1 MMENK
6 ELIDLLI
13 RIVFVVISVVITS
26 YLKPWLKSLENNE
39 KFDNLL
45 IFVEK
50 CVQSAEKI
58 YTAEEWKQKK
68 AYVLDLVIKKVN
80 EIGIDIDATEI
91 DVLIEGMVKEVK
103 G

>member
-1 MMENK
+1 MENK
-6 ELIDLLI
+6 EIIDLVVRLA
-13 RIVFVVISVVITS
+13 FVVISIAITT

-45 IFVEK
+45 VFVEK

-58 YTAEEWKQKK
+58 YTPEEWKQKK
-68 AYVLDLVIKKVN
+68 AYVLELATNKVN
-80 EIGIDIDATEI
+80 ELGVSIDATEL
-91 DVLIEGMVKEVK
+91 DALIEGFVKEVK